1 MVAKTESIQQTTTG
15 TWAASS
21 TVTVL
26 LDRIGLVTQYDLL
39 HRLTPSATFLAA
51 NQPDGLYRPF
61 QNIQIIAGGLTYFAL
76 PSDGGGE
83 GGVLQHFLNIIDGLG
98 IGYPSGAITAPDLT
112 YVPIKLSF
120 HAGVRPFKRDGGQN
134 LFDLTA
140 FVPAGMESAP
150 QVTWTTNGSAVVDDA
165 VTLSSGVLTITAH
178 RVLGTTADIM
188 QEMMLQGVTDILA
201 LVQSGAEGVL
211 PNPNAT
217 GFIPS
222 WIGQVQSPIA
232 TAADFSLELDAQ
244 LGGFLKRVTFLAQ
257 DATATRPARAEDELT
272 ALRLSIP
279 ERGIVVFQ
287 GSTEVKTGMLPM
299 MPQLGVDDVVAYGGA
314 SAKGFYPYDLR
325 TYSPTTL
332 ERIMGYDTRGRQ
344 TGYAKWQQTLDT
356 NASGDDILVLT
367 ERSLVYQGRLSN
379 S

>member
-1 MVAKTESIQQTTTG
+1 MVVKKESVQQTTTG
-15 TWAASS
+15 TWAAST

-39 HRLTPSATFLAA
+39 HRLTPSATFLGA

-61 QNIQIIAGGLTYFAL
+61 QNIQIVAGGLTYCAL
-76 PSDGGGE
+76 PSDAGGE
-83 GGVLQHFLNIIDGLG
+83 GGVLQHMLNQLDGLG

-120 HAGVRPFKRDGGQN
+120 HAGVRPTKRDGGIN
-134 LFDLTA
+134 LFDLTG
-140 FVPAGMESAP
+140 FIPAGIESSP
-150 QVTWTTNGSAVVDDA
+150 QVTWTTNGNAVIDDA
-165 VTLSSGVLTITAH
+165 VTLTSGVLTITAH
-178 RVLGTTADIM
+178 RVLGSTSEIQ
-188 QEMMLQGVTDILA
+188 QEMAVQGVLDILG
-201 LVQSGAEGVL
+201 LVQSGAEGIL

-222 WIGQVQSPIA
+222 WLGQVQSPIA
-232 TAADFSLELDAQ
+232 TASDYSLELDMV

-257 DATATRPARAEDELT
+257 DATGTRPARAEDELT
-272 ALRLSIP
+272 SLRLSIP
-279 ERGIVVFQ
+279 ERGLTIFQ
-287 GSTEVKTGMLPM
+287 FDTEVKSGMLPLGT
-299 MPQLGVDDVVAYGGA
+299 QLGVDDVVAYGGA

-325 TYSPTTL
+325 AYGPTTL
-332 ERIMGYDTRGRQ
+332 EQIMGYDTRGRQ
-344 TGYAKWQQTLDT
+344 TGYAKWGQTLGT